1 MRIIWLLSGLTL
13 VCWLALLAGY
23 HHKISRRWS
32 LTVAVVSML
41 VGGTFLLLAVL
52 PGNSFYGPV
61 LTTLPAKGKVVA
73 LTFDDGPYPPY
84 TEAVLAVLQEEQVPA
99 TFFVVGENASLH
111 PQIVREMVAAGH
123 QVGTHTYHH
132 VDLLRLSPQA
142 VRAELAQ
149 GVAALTQITGQKP
162 TLLRPPHGFKD
173 YNVLQAAQELGLQVV
188 NWSVIPRD
196 WTNPGANV
204 IVERVVSQVQPGS
217 IVLLHDGD
225 SPAKISSREQ
235 TVVAL
240 PLIIARLRAEGYSF
254 VTVGQLQAKGV

>member
-123 QVGTHTYHH
+123 QV
-132 VDLLRLSPQA
+132 
-142 VRAELAQ
+142 
-149 GVAALTQITGQKP
+149 
-162 TLLRPPHGFKD
+162 
-173 YNVLQAAQELGLQVV
+173 
-188 NWSVIPRD
+188 
-196 WTNPGANV
+196 
-204 IVERVVSQVQPGS
+204 
-217 IVLLHDGD
+217 
-225 SPAKISSREQ
+225 
-235 TVVAL
+235 
-240 PLIIARLRAEGYSF
+240 
-254 VTVGQLQAKGV
+254 